1 MSVHIFYRVEG
12 LGIMRI
18 ESALN
23 IKDYSLSRQVSLFI
37 AAAVVFAV
45 VFLGTSFNTQAA
57 DGDGVEFV
65 PVQEGYYAVSG
76 TASKDINTSYNLGV
90 AVIGAAYK
98 EAGGLA
104 YLDVKFM
111 KKSGVYVM
119 VLSHNDVN
127 TLKNLHTTT
136 MNWLAQNA
144 PAIVPSGTKR
154 SDAILKAADWVA
166 DRMTYDYTAVNNPQ
180 LLASYQN
187 AMSCYKDG
195 KGVCTTYATAFDA
208 MIAYLPINPKTGCVD
223 YACASPVYIDAM
235 LVANADHAWSALAET
250 DGWHMY
256 DITFYDNNNLSKCPQ
271 YLDMDNAALNDGF
284 HSNITTMLA
293 GYPGN
298 TYASR

>member
-1 MSVHIFYRVEG
+1 MNKKEYTLSKIVSM
-12 LGIMRI
+12 IMGA
-18 ESALN
+18 AL
-23 IKDYSLSRQVSLFI
+23 
-37 AAAVVFAV
+37 VFAV
-45 VFLGTSFNTQAA
+45 VFLSVSLDTQAA
-57 DGDGVEFV
+57 GEDTVEFV
-65 PVQEGYYAVSG
+65 PIQEGYYAVSG
-76 TASKDINTSYNLGV
+76 TASKDIDTSYNLGV
-90 AVIGAAYK
+90 AKIGAAYK

-111 KKSGVYVM
+111 KKNGVYVM
-119 VLSHNDVN
+119 VLSANDVN
-127 TLKNLHTTT
+127 TLKNLHTNT

-154 SDAILKAADWVA
+154 SDAILRAADWVA

-208 MIAYLPINPKTGCVD
+208 MVAYLPINPKTGCVD
-223 YACASPVYIDAM
+223 YTCTSAEYIDAM
-235 LVANADHAWSALAET
+235 LVANADHAWSAIAEK

-271 YLDMDNAALNDGF
+271 YLDMDTATMNDGF
-284 HSNITTMLA
+284 HSNITTLLA
-293 GYPGN
+293 GYSEN
-298 TYASR
+298 TYASK

>member
-1 MSVHIFYRVEG
+1 MKTKEYG
-12 LGIMRI
+12 LLRM
-18 ESALN
+18 
-23 IKDYSLSRQVSLFI
+23 VSMI
-37 AAAVVFAV
+37 AGAAVVFAV
-45 VFLGTSFNTQAA
+45 VFLGVSVDTQAA
-57 DGDGVEFV
+57 GEDTVEFV

-76 TASKDINTSYNLGV
+76 TASKDIDTSYNLGV
-90 AVIGAAYK
+90 AKIGAAYK

-111 KKSGVYVM
+111 KKNGVYVM
-119 VLSHNDVN
+119 VLSANDVN
-127 TLKNLHTTT
+127 TLKNMHTTT

-144 PAIVPSGTKR
+144 PSIVPSGTKR

-223 YACASPVYIDAM
+223 YTCTSAVYIDAM
-235 LVANADHAWSALAET
+235 LVANADHAWSAVAET

-271 YLDMDNAALNDGF
+271 YLDMDTATMNDGF
-284 HSNITTMLA
+284 HSNITTLLA
-293 GYPGN
+293 GYSEN
-298 TYASR
+298 TYASK

>member
-1 MSVHIFYRVEG
+1 MKTMNTMNTKKYSVSK
-12 LGIMRI
+12 L
-18 ESALN
+18 
-23 IKDYSLSRQVSLFI
+23 VSILMG
-37 AAAVVFAV
+37 AVAVFAAG
-45 VFLGTSFNTQAA
+45 FLGFSFDALAA

-65 PVQEGYYAVSG
+65 PIQEGYYAVSG
-76 TASKDINTSYNLGV
+76 TASKDIDTSYNLGV
-90 AVIGAAYK
+90 AKIGAAYK

-111 KKSGVYVM
+111 KKNGVYVM
-119 VLSHNDVN
+119 VLSQNDVN

-180 LLASYQN
+180 LLKSYQN

-208 MIAYLPINPKTGCVD
+208 MIAYLPINPQTGCVD
-223 YACASPVYIDAM
+223 YTCTSAVYIDAM
-235 LVANADHAWSALAET
+235 LVANADHAWSAVAET

-271 YLDMDNAALNDGF
+271 YLDMDSAAMNDGF
-284 HSNITTMLA
+284 HSNITTLLA
-293 GYPGN
+293 GYSEN

>member
-1 MSVHIFYRVEG
+1 MKTKEYG
-12 LGIMRI
+12 LLRM
-18 ESALN
+18 
-23 IKDYSLSRQVSLFI
+23 VSMI
-37 AAAVVFAV
+37 AGAAVVFAV
-45 VFLGTSFNTQAA
+45 VFFGVSVDTQAA
-57 DGDGVEFV
+57 GEDTVEFV

-76 TASKDINTSYNLGV
+76 TASKDIDTSYNLGV
-90 AVIGAAYK
+90 AKIGAAYK

-111 KKSGVYVM
+111 KKNGVYVM
-119 VLSHNDVN
+119 VLSANDVN
-127 TLKNLHTTT
+127 TLKNMHTTT

-144 PAIVPSGTKR
+144 PSIVPSGTKR

-223 YACASPVYIDAM
+223 YTCTSAVYIDAM
-235 LVANADHAWSALAET
+235 LVANADHAWSAVAET

-271 YLDMDNAALNDGF
+271 YLDMDTATMNDGF
-284 HSNITTMLA
+284 HSNITTLLA
-293 GYPGN
+293 GYSEN
-298 TYASR
+298 TYASK